1 MQRFKKWTPSNHKFG
16 EMSALFESM
25 VGLIMKEEV
34 EVSELHKAV
43 LLQEERQHQQLV
55 TLYQETQLDNKN
67 NEEMHD
73 YAERLSALLGQRL
86 TMCN

>member
-1 MQRFKKWTPSNHKFG
+1 M
-16 EMSALFESM
+16 
-25 VGLIMKEEV
+25 
-34 EVSELHKAV
+34 
-43 LLQEERQHQQLV
+43 V